1 MMFAFSRDRAV
12 PGHQIWKRVSK
23 ADRIPIYTVWAIVV
37 LAFLTPLPAWWF
49 DYTGYAASTAVAVIG
64 LYIAFML
71 PIILRLK
78 AGDTFKRGAW
88 SLGKHYKWID
98 WIAILWICFICIV
111 FMLPFSYNGI
121 PWNTGFDWNLV
132 NYTPIM
138 VGAAFLLFGGWYV
151 ISAKK
156 WFKGP
161 IRQGDEAEL
170 DRIEREFEVGDEP
183 ATAPAA
189 P

>member
-1 MMFAFSRDRAV
+1 M
-12 PGHQIWKRVSK
+12 
-23 ADRIPIYTVWAIVV
+23 

-49 DYTGYAASTAVAVIG
+49 GYTGYAASTAVAVIG

-78 AGDTFKRGAW
+78 AGERFERGAW
-88 SLGKHYKWID
+88 HLGRHYKWID
-98 WIAILWICFICIV
+98 WIAILWIVFICIV
-111 FMLPFSYNGI
+111 FMLPFSYQRRAVERRRS
-121 PWNTGFDWNLV
+121 TGTSSTTRRSWSA
-132 NYTPIM
+132 
-138 VGAAFLLFGGWYV
+138 AAFLLFGGWYV

-170 DRIEREFEVGDEP
+170 ERIEREFDVGDEP
-183 ATAPAA
+183 APAPAA

>member
-1 MMFAFSRDRAV
+1 
-12 PGHQIWKRVSK
+12 
-23 ADRIPIYTVWAIVV
+23 V

-78 AGDTFKRGAW
+78 AGDKFERGAW

-151 ISAKK
+151 ISAHK

-161 IRQGDEAEL
+161 IRQGDDEEL
-170 DRIEREFEVGDEP
+170 ARIEREYGEGDTP
-183 ATAPAA
+183 TPAPAS

>member
-1 MMFAFSRDRAV
+1 M
-12 PGHQIWKRVSK
+12 
-23 ADRIPIYTVWAIVV
+23 
-37 LAFLTPLPAWWF
+37 
-49 DYTGYAASTAVAVIG
+49 
-64 LYIAFML
+64 
-71 PIILRLK
+71 
-78 AGDTFKRGAW
+78 
-88 SLGKHYKWID
+88 
-98 WIAILWICFICIV
+98 WICFICIV

-151 ISAKK
+151 LSAKK

-161 IRQGDEAEL
+161 IRMGDEAEL
-170 DRIEREFEVGDEP
+170 ERIEREFDVGDEP
-183 ATAPAA
+183 QTAPAA